1 MTVTKLGSS
10 RTLLSCVAL
19 GVLCLLL
26 WRYYRSNPK
35 SQKAFRPYTH
45 QHHGKCLSNLYSSL
59 QDPSLENN
67 KIPQTIIQTYVPAS
81 MDQIPLS
88 MKQAMNSFKVLNPDY
103 SHKYF
108 GDDAALQILIDN
120 FGNDSDE
127 VFAFRNLIPGAFK
140 IDFWRYAM
148 LWLFGGFYADADM
161 MLLEPFEKWISPNS
175 TFIIP
180 LEKIGFGFHN
190 GFIGSVPKHPILRI
204 AMDMVIYNVKNKFY
218 PSVPSLLKGQFQV
231 LAVSGPIL
239 LGKAINRYLN
249 EPDEVRHNLPLMR
262 EKRIQVIGFCS
273 ASPKEEDNFYTD
285 QLSPP
290 NELSKCLGN
299 KVARSKY
306 PDFELE
312 HKAATQTKHYDLL
325 FRDKIVYR

>member
-1 MTVTKLGSS
+1 MKWL
-10 RTLLSCVAL
+10 LLSLA
-19 GVLCLLL
+19 GVMSILMCWMVLISIR
-26 WRYYRSNPK
+26 WAPRRSSPQIVQYKPYSLVKCPVVISETERREYVESSSKEIPK
-35 SQKAFRPYTH
+35 IIYQSYIPNSEEE
-45 QHHGKCLSNLYSSL
+45 LS
-59 QDPSLENN
+59 D
-67 KIPQTIIQTYVPAS
+67 
-81 MDQIPLS
+81 S

-175 TFIIP
+175 TFVIP

-204 AMDMVIYNVKNKFY
+204 AMDMVIYNVKTKFLPRVPNKII
-218 PSVPSLLKGQFQV
+218 PAVHAD

-239 LGKAINRYLN
+239 LGKVMNRYIN
-249 EPDEVRHNLPLMR
+249 EPDEVKHNIPLLR
-262 EKRIQVIGFCS
+262 SKNVQVIGFCANNKNDDDTYYTVS
-273 ASPKEEDNFYTD
+273 LSQECTGTKLAKVKFEQFQKEHATKTESYTKLF
-285 QLSPP
+285 Q
-290 NELSKCLGN
+290 ER
-299 KVARSKY
+299 KV
-306 PDFELE
+306 FL
-312 HKAATQTKHYDLL
+312 
-325 FRDKIVYR
+325 